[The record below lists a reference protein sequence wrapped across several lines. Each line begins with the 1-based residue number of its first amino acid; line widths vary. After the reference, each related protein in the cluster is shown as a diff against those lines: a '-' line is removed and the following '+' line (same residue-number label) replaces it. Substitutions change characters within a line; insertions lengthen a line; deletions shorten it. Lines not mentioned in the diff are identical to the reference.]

1 MNVRGEPKTSTE
13 IFVIWDAPEK
23 DDWNGNLLGYYVGYQ
38 LLNSFPTGDISP
50 TPDFNFKTVEIR
62 SHFGGEFLL
71 QNLNKFAQYTIVVQA
86 YTSQGS
92 GPASK
97 EILVATLEDV
107 PSQPPESPKCDVLS
121 STSIYITWSPPPAE
135 AQNGI
140 IKGYKVAYISSDDL
154 FGKPNLKLVHSLHF
168 LICIVLSN
176 RVTSALCEIF
186 KPVLDHRKSEK
197 VYELQCVGIGL
208 D

>member
-38 LLNSFPTGDISP
+38 LLNSFAPGDVAP
-50 TPDFNFKTVEIR
+50 TPEFNFKTVEIR

-71 QNLNKFAQYTIVVQA
+71 QNLNKFTQYTIVVQA

-97 EILVATLEDV
+97 EILVTTLEDV

-121 STSIYITWSPPPAE
+121 STSIYITWSPPPVE
-135 AQNGI
+135 SQNGK

-154 FGKPNLKLVHSLHF
+154 FGNLIFCLKKYNIKTTLF
-168 LICIVLSN
+168 LSRIPSSN
-176 RVTSALCEIF
+176 C
-186 KPVLDHRKSEK
+186 
-197 VYELQCVGIGL
+197 
-208 D
+208 